1 MNIEK
6 SLDVMHYFVKKL
18 GGSVTD
24 VKLMKLMY
32 FADRK
37 ALLETG
43 FPITDDCYY
52 IMNRGPILSSTLD
65 HLNSYTDEAASI
77 FEKPKGKTEGGYP
90 VREINLKESS
100 DRSYEYL
107 AEIEVSILDSIFDEL
122 SGMST
127 NEIVQYAHDDK
138 ICPEWQFPSGT
149 SIPLPIETI
158 LQHHGVGQEEAEQMA
173 QEINYYR

>member
-6 SLDVMHYFVKKL
+6 SLDVMHYFAKKL
-18 GGSVTD
+18 GDSVTD

-32 FADRK
+32 FSDRK

-65 HLNSYTDEAASI
+65 HLNSYTDEIASI
-77 FEKPKGKTEGGYP
+77 FEKPVTKIEEGYT
-90 VREINLKESS
+90 VKEIKVKESS
-100 DRSYEYL
+100 NRIYEYL
-107 AEIEVSILDSIFDEL
+107 AEIEVSVLDSIFDEL

-127 NEIVQYAHDDK
+127 NEIVQYAHDDQ
-138 ICPEWQFPSGT
+138 ICPEWRFPSGS
-149 SIPLPIETI
+149 SIPLQIETI
-158 LQHHGVGQEEAEQMA
+158 LRHHGVEREEAEQMA